1 VLGIGIAL
9 GLLMWL
15 AWDAWRAREA
25 PTTAAVQVATP
36 RTAVATDVPRPRSS
50 QGHTADASA
59 WSRRRSPVK
68 AARPSLAALSLQSGD
83 ATETVEPTQDVRR
96 TRSDDT
102 LAQSMH
108 LQVPSNEPMHPEA
121 VKAYVTMP
129 RGSSDGP
136 PIGGVGRSG
145 IHIDRIGVGTAYE
158 KGICDG
164 QSSTF
169 SLQSA
174 DQAHVCFRVVHRR
187 QAETVTVRWER
198 DGKLVKRTR
207 MKIPADHA
215 YRTRAGIGL
224 RKAFLG
230 AWTVRVVDAH
240 GTELAVAQF
249 DVVP

>member
-1 VLGIGIAL
+1 MAVLGLGVAL
-9 GLLMWL
+9 GLMMWL

-25 PTTAAVQVATP
+25 PATAEVRAAP
-36 RTAVATDVPRPRSS
+36 RAVASTDVPRARSS

-59 WSRRRSPVK
+59 WTRRRSPVTG
-68 AARPSLAALSLQSGD
+68 ARPSLAFSSLPTSAEGTP
-83 ATETVEPTQDVRR
+83 TEPVQDVRR
-96 TRSDDT
+96 TRHDDT

-108 LQVPSNEPMHPEA
+108 LQSAEPLHPEA
-121 VKAYVTMP
+121 VKAFVRVP
-129 RGSSDGP
+129 RGNGDGP

-145 IHIDRIGVGTAYE
+145 IHVDRIGVGTAYE

-164 QSSTF
+164 QSTTF

-187 QAETVTVRWER
+187 QAEVVTVRWER

-207 MKIPADHA
+207 MKIPSDHA
-215 YRTRAGIGL
+215 YRTRAGLGL

-230 AWTVRVVDAH
+230 SWTVRVLDAN
-240 GTELAVAQF
+240 GTELAAAQF